1 MPRRLKLDFDS
12 PRAKIFHFA
21 KSQTRYPYIKIS
33 KNLARNFWQMTKP
46 LGDNVC
52 GRLQSETSLRFLVP
66 SDTPRGHS
74 VRRAAAMFA
83 LGASAGCAAG
93 GARPPPRDRAEGT
106 RARCRSARPWTRA
119 PTSGTPRLETS
130 ARSRARR
137 LSPAAARGDAP
148 GGFGNFGDFERDRA
162 RDGADDLSGV
172 PGDRDADD
180 IPTAS
185 GDFSRKL
192 SLELS
197 KRGVTLDFSDPGSPR
212 GELEPAEPALRENSL
227 LKTEGVLAERDRSQ
241 GLLSDMRAERGRSR
255 LGVWLTK
262 RFGAGS
268 QYLFALSLAVA
279 IWHAPSFFARF
290 FNFVAARVPTM
301 GAFRDAF
308 VSFQTLGVGFN
319 PLVAAAC
326 AAATFKIVLL
336 CVVVKRLIET
346 DRLPKETPV
355 VLSKL
360 AFNVCLP
367 TYMCTRV
374 AATLNATPL
383 TLGLAILPVCAVAQ
397 VCFGGCMGA
406 ALMTC
411 ARLVP
416 GLVARAWRGEASGP
430 GASAVAEGVARAVGN
445 AGVAGAI
452 APNSHVTVRP
462 HGDGDDET
470 ASQDTKKTGLAALA
484 AASASSSR
492 SPMDR
497 IGVACCA
504 FGNTFTLPIV
514 FLVEVLGAAF
524 GDRVAG
530 YVALY
535 LIGWSPTLWT
545 VGYVLITGAA
555 GPTGTEFA
563 EASDSGKKESASER
577 FAFIAKEVCN
587 PPMIGICLGVLI
599 GCTPLRHV
607 LIGGT
612 PGSIALSKLPLE
624 VGACFAAFRCA
635 FELAAL
641 VGGAALPVQTL
652 ILASSFAK
660 KKQEGE
666 PKPSETTNDDDQ
678 KRRDSAS
685 FVENANQDGPP
696 MASETFGVRFTRSAS
711 GAFVGASRKIAVAL
725 RAALA
730 MDYVADARALLVAS
744 SVRFFFLPLVG
755 VIGCLAL
762 KAANSPW
769 YPSDPVVAM
778 VGLTMSAM
786 PPAQNMV
793 LLTNLSERTR
803 SLAPRVGGLLVRMY
817 VLAVA
822 PCTLWLTV
830 FKAAVMA

>member
-1 MPRRLKLDFDS
+1 
-12 PRAKIFHFA
+12 
-21 KSQTRYPYIKIS
+21 
-33 KNLARNFWQMTKP
+33 
-46 LGDNVC
+46 
-52 GRLQSETSLRFLVP
+52 
-66 SDTPRGHS
+66 
-74 VRRAAAMFA
+74 
-83 LGASAGCAAG
+83 
-93 GARPPPRDRAEGT
+93 
-106 RARCRSARPWTRA
+106 
-119 PTSGTPRLETS
+119 LETS

-197 KRGVTLDFSDPGSPR
+197 KRGVTRDFSDLEPR
-212 GELEPAEPALRENSL
+212 GELEPAEPALGEKSL

-290 FNFVAARVPTM
+290 FAFVAARVPTM
-301 GAFRDAF
+301 GAFRDALF
-308 VSFQTLGVGFN
+308 AFQTLGVGFN

-383 TLGLAILPVCAVAQ
+383 TLGLAVLPVCAVAQ

-406 ALMTC
+406 LLMTC
-411 ARLVP
+411 ARSVP

-452 APNSHVTVRP
+452 APNSNVTVRP
-462 HGDGDDET
+462 HGDGDDVT

-563 EASDSGKKESASER
+563 EASEHKENKTESAKASR

-612 PGSIALSKLPLE
+612 PGSIALSNLPLE

-660 KKQEGE
+660 KK
-666 PKPSETTNDDDQ
+666 ETTNDDQSVTTIDDDE
-678 KRRDSAS
+678 KRRGGAS
-685 FVENANQDGPP
+685 FEEKNANQDGSP

-730 MDYVADARALLVAS
+730 LDDVADARALLVAS

>member
-1 MPRRLKLDFDS
+1 
-12 PRAKIFHFA
+12 
-21 KSQTRYPYIKIS
+21 
-33 KNLARNFWQMTKP
+33 
-46 LGDNVC
+46 
-52 GRLQSETSLRFLVP
+52 
-66 SDTPRGHS
+66 
-74 VRRAAAMFA
+74 MFA

-197 KRGVTLDFSDPGSPR
+197 KRGVTRDFSDLEPR
-212 GELEPAEPALRENSL
+212 GDVEPAEPALREKSL

-406 ALMTC
+406 LLMTC
-411 ARLVP
+411 ARMVP

-452 APNSHVTVRP
+452 APNSNVTVRP

-470 ASQDTKKTGLAALA
+470 ASQVTKKTGLAALA

-555 GPTGTEFA
+555 GPTGKEFS

-612 PGSIALSKLPLE
+612 PGSIALSNLPLE

-660 KKQEGE
+660 KKQEGG
-666 PKPSETTNDDDQ
+666 PKPSDETTNDDDQ
-678 KRRDSAS
+678 RRRGVTS
-685 FVENANQDGPP
+685 FVENANRDRSP

-730 MDYVADARALLVAS
+730 LDDVADARALLVAS

>member
-1 MPRRLKLDFDS
+1 
-12 PRAKIFHFA
+12 
-21 KSQTRYPYIKIS
+21 
-33 KNLARNFWQMTKP
+33 
-46 LGDNVC
+46 
-52 GRLQSETSLRFLVP
+52 
-66 SDTPRGHS
+66 
-74 VRRAAAMFA
+74 MFA

-93 GARPPPRDRAEGT
+93 GARPSPRDRAEGT

-197 KRGVTLDFSDPGSPR
+197 KRGVTRDFSDLEPR
-212 GELEPAEPALRENSL
+212 GELEPAEPALREKSL

-290 FNFVAARVPTM
+290 FNFVAARVPAM

-383 TLGLAILPVCAVAQ
+383 TLGLAVLPVCAVAQ

-406 ALMTC
+406 LLMTC
-411 ARLVP
+411 ARSVP

-452 APNSHVTVRP
+452 APNSNVTVRP

-555 GPTGTEFA
+555 GPTGNEFS

-612 PGSIALSKLPLE
+612 PGSIALSNLPLE

-660 KKQEGE
+660 KKSFAE
-666 PKPSETTNDDDQ
+666 PKPSDETTIDDE
-678 KRRDSAS
+678 KRLSGAS
-685 FVENANQDGPP
+685 LVENANQKSLP

-730 MDYVADARALLVAS
+730 LDDVADARALLVAS

>member
-1 MPRRLKLDFDS
+1 MPRRLTIDSDS

-46 LGDNVC
+46 LGSNVC
-52 GRLQSETSLRFLVP
+52 ARLQSETSLRFLVP

-197 KRGVTLDFSDPGSPR
+197 KRGVTRDFSDLEPR
-212 GELEPAEPALRENSL
+212 GELEPAEPALREKSL

-290 FNFVAARVPTM
+290 FNFVALNVPTM

-383 TLGLAILPVCAVAQ
+383 TLGLAVLPVCAVAQ

-406 ALMTC
+406 LLMTC
-411 ARLVP
+411 ARSVP

-452 APNSHVTVRP
+452 APNSNVTVRP

-555 GPTGTEFA
+555 GPTGNESS

-612 PGSIALSKLPLE
+612 PGSIALSNLPLE
-624 VGACFAAFRCA
+624 VSACFAAFRCA

-660 KKQEGE
+660 KKSFAE
-666 PKPSETTNDDDQ
+666 PKSSDETTIDDE
-678 KRRDSAS
+678 KRLSGAS
-685 FVENANQDGPP
+685 LVENANQKSLP

-730 MDYVADARALLVAS
+730 LDDVADARALLVAS

>member
-1 MPRRLKLDFDS
+1 
-12 PRAKIFHFA
+12 
-21 KSQTRYPYIKIS
+21 
-33 KNLARNFWQMTKP
+33 MTKP
-46 LGDNVC
+46 LGSNVC

-197 KRGVTLDFSDPGSPR
+197 KRGVTRDFSDLEPR
-212 GELEPAEPALRENSL
+212 GDVEPAEPALREKSL

-406 ALMTC
+406 LLMTC
-411 ARLVP
+411 ARMVP

-452 APNSHVTVRP
+452 APNSNVTVRP

-470 ASQDTKKTGLAALA
+470 ASQVTKKTGLAALA

-555 GPTGTEFA
+555 GPTGKEFS

-612 PGSIALSKLPLE
+612 PGSIALSNLPLE

-660 KKQEGE
+660 KKQEGG
-666 PKPSETTNDDDQ
+666 PKPSDETTNDDDQ
-678 KRRDSAS
+678 RRRGVTS
-685 FVENANQDGPP
+685 FVENANRDRSP

-730 MDYVADARALLVAS
+730 LDDVADARALLVAS

>member
-1 MPRRLKLDFDS
+1 MH
-12 PRAKIFHFA
+12 KISHFA
-21 KSQTRYPYIKIS
+21 KSQTGYPYIKIS

-46 LGDNVC
+46 LGSNVC

-197 KRGVTLDFSDPGSPR
+197 KRGVTRDFSDLEPR
-212 GELEPAEPALRENSL
+212 GELEPAEPALGEKSL

-290 FNFVAARVPTM
+290 FAFVAARVPTM
-301 GAFRDAF
+301 GAFRDALF
-308 VSFQTLGVGFN
+308 AFQTLGVGFN

-383 TLGLAILPVCAVAQ
+383 TLGLAVLPVCAVAQ

-406 ALMTC
+406 LLMTC
-411 ARLVP
+411 ARSVP

-452 APNSHVTVRP
+452 APNSNVTVRP

-563 EASDSGKKESASER
+563 EASEHKENKKESAKASR

-612 PGSIALSKLPLE
+612 PGSIALSNLPLE

-660 KKQEGE
+660 KK
-666 PKPSETTNDDDQ
+666 ETTNDDQSVTTIDDDE
-678 KRRDSAS
+678 KRRGGAS
-685 FVENANQDGPP
+685 FEEKNANQDGSP

-730 MDYVADARALLVAS
+730 LDDVADARALLVAS

>member
-1 MPRRLKLDFDS
+1 
-12 PRAKIFHFA
+12 
-21 KSQTRYPYIKIS
+21 
-33 KNLARNFWQMTKP
+33 
-46 LGDNVC
+46 
-52 GRLQSETSLRFLVP
+52 
-66 SDTPRGHS
+66 
-74 VRRAAAMFA
+74 
-83 LGASAGCAAG
+83 
-93 GARPPPRDRAEGT
+93 
-106 RARCRSARPWTRA
+106 
-119 PTSGTPRLETS
+119 
-130 ARSRARR
+130 
-137 LSPAAARGDAP
+137 
-148 GGFGNFGDFERDRA
+148 
-162 RDGADDLSGV
+162 
-172 PGDRDADD
+172 
-180 IPTAS
+180 
-185 GDFSRKL
+185 
-192 SLELS
+192 
-197 KRGVTLDFSDPGSPR
+197 
-212 GELEPAEPALRENSL
+212 

-290 FNFVAARVPTM
+290 FAFVAARVPTM
-301 GAFRDAF
+301 GAFRDALF
-308 VSFQTLGVGFN
+308 AFQTLGVGFN

-383 TLGLAILPVCAVAQ
+383 TLGLAVLPVCAVAQ

-406 ALMTC
+406 LLMTC
-411 ARLVP
+411 ARSVP

-452 APNSHVTVRP
+452 APNSNVTVRP

-563 EASDSGKKESASER
+563 EASEHKENKTESAKASR

-612 PGSIALSKLPLE
+612 PGSIALSNLPLE

-660 KKQEGE
+660 KK
-666 PKPSETTNDDDQ
+666 ETTNDDQSVTTIDDDE
-678 KRRDSAS
+678 KRRGGAS
-685 FVENANQDGPP
+685 FEEKNANQDGSP

-730 MDYVADARALLVAS
+730 LDDVADARALLVAS